1 MKFTIDKNI
10 LLTKLQ
16 LLAKAIPTRTTLP
29 IIGSALFTYKKNILN
44 IRATDLEISI
54 NLSKVKNL
62 TEIRNIL
69 LQKAYDCKLNNYY
82 IVYEHIGKNRKIY
95 RNHCVL
101 TLIFEEQDE
110 LLAEFIKYSKTIK
123 NISIESVGLDDISF
137 KLMYASKKYLNM
149 MEKQFV
155 DNYINLKKEKKLYKQ
170 DSIIYKVLNKKY

>member
-1 MKFTIDKNI
+1 MVYQI
-10 LLTKLQ
+10 
-16 LLAKAIPTRTTLP
+16 
-29 IIGSALFTYKKNILN
+29 
-44 IRATDLEISI
+44 EISI

-101 TLIFEEQDE
+101 TLLFEEHDE

-149 MEKQFV
+149 MEREYVEK
-155 DNYINLKKEKKLYKQ
+155 YINLKKQHKLYKQ
-170 DSIIYKVLNKKY
+170 DSVIFKAILKK

>member
-1 MKFTIDKNI
+1 MVYQI
-10 LLTKLQ
+10 
-16 LLAKAIPTRTTLP
+16 
-29 IIGSALFTYKKNILN
+29 
-44 IRATDLEISI
+44 EISI

-62 TEIRNIL
+62 TEIRNII

-101 TLIFEEQDE
+101 TLMFEEHDE

-123 NISIESVGLDDISF
+123 NINIESVGLDDISF

-155 DNYINLKKEKKLYKQ
+155 DNYLNLKKKKKLYKQ